1 MILLENSA
9 ILILDIRVESV
20 PWEQHQRA
28 MHSALVLGTPI
39 YEFGTKKKF
48 YAQLD
53 ENFYE
58 FEFASIEKHHIF
70 QGLVSKAN
78 S

>member
-1 MILLENSA
+1 M
-9 ILILDIRVESV
+9 
-20 PWEQHQRA
+20 A

-70 QGLVSKAN
+70 LGLVSNAN

>member
-1 MILLENSA
+1 M
-9 ILILDIRVESV
+9 
-20 PWEQHQRA
+20 A

-58 FEFASIEKHHIF
+58 FEFASIEKHHQLKSTIF
-70 QGLVSKAN
+70 FKVYFQM
-78 S
+78 

>member
-1 MILLENSA
+1 
-9 ILILDIRVESV
+9 
-20 PWEQHQRA
+20 

-58 FEFASIEKHHIF
+58 FEFASIEKH
-70 QGLVSKAN
+70 QGSRFSFKCEFIKAMSPLSWVN
-78 S
+78 